1 MGADAI
7 DSVLLYHTKNYQGT
21 TTFSLSIFTAL
32 PLYHTKNY
40 QGTTTTAP
48 YSEKRKQLYHTK
60 NYQGT
65 TTPFPKKIQGIQ
77 LYHTK
82 NYLAGAAFSS
92 AQASDGSEK
101 CRFSACFTR
110 TDERIP
116 TENGG

>member
-1 MGADAI
+1 MYASLDE
-7 DSVLLYHTKNYQGT
+7 LTLYHTKNYQGT
-21 TTFSLSIFTAL
+21 TTLGAMIFAMI
-32 PLYHTKNY
+32 
-40 QGTTTTAP
+40 
-48 YSEKRKQLYHTK
+48 SLYHTK

>member
-1 MGADAI
+1 METLAYKPD
-7 DSVLLYHTKNYQGT
+7 LLYHTKNYQGT
-21 TTFSLSIFTAL
+21 TTFRRSLL
-32 PLYHTKNY
+32 LLLL
-40 QGTTTTAP
+40 
-48 YSEKRKQLYHTK
+48 LYHTK

>member
-1 MGADAI
+1 M
-7 DSVLLYHTKNYQGT
+7 TPGT
-21 TTFSLSIFTAL
+21 
-32 PLYHTKNY
+32 
-40 QGTTTTAP
+40 
-48 YSEKRKQLYHTK
+48 LYHTK

>member
-1 MGADAI
+1 MSFHLFI
-7 DSVLLYHTKNYQGT
+7 N
-21 TTFSLSIFTAL
+21 I

-40 QGTTTTAP
+40 QGTTTTLPTRTA
-48 YSEKRKQLYHTK
+48 RRVLYHTK

-92 AQASDGSEK
+92 AQASDGLEK

>member
-1 MGADAI
+1 MSDFFG
-7 DSVLLYHTKNYQGT
+7 SLLYHTKNYQGT
-21 TTFSLSIFTAL
+21 TTT
-32 PLYHTKNY
+32 
-40 QGTTTTAP
+40 
-48 YSEKRKQLYHTK
+48 
-60 NYQGT
+60 
-65 TTPFPKKIQGIQ
+65 GIIILLLIL

-92 AQASDGSEK
+92 AQASDGLEK

>member
-1 MGADAI
+1 METLAYKPD
-7 DSVLLYHTKNYQGT
+7 LLYHTKNYQGT
-21 TTFSLSIFTAL
+21 TTCVACSASI
-32 PLYHTKNY
+32 
-40 QGTTTTAP
+40 G
-48 YSEKRKQLYHTK
+48 RLYHTK

>member
-1 MGADAI
+1 MMLTNG
-7 DSVLLYHTKNYQGT
+7 LYHTKNYQGT
-21 TTFSLSIFTAL
+21 TTQRF
-32 PLYHTKNY
+32 YH
-40 QGTTTTAP
+40 GHHD
-48 YSEKRKQLYHTK
+48 RLYHTK

>member
-1 MGADAI
+1 MSAA
-7 DSVLLYHTKNYQGT
+7 STLYHTKNYQGT
-21 TTFSLSIFTAL
+21 TTYPYYNPNRAL
-32 PLYHTKNY
+32 
-40 QGTTTTAP
+40 
-48 YSEKRKQLYHTK
+48 
-60 NYQGT
+60 
-65 TTPFPKKIQGIQ
+65 

>member
-1 MGADAI
+1 MYASLDE
-7 DSVLLYHTKNYQGT
+7 LTLYHTKNYQGT
-21 TTFSLSIFTAL
+21 TTLGAMIFAMIS
-32 PLYHTKNY
+32 LYHTKNY
-40 QGTTTTAP
+40 QGTTTI
-48 YSEKRKQLYHTK
+48 SKRRENYYRLYHTK

>member
-1 MGADAI
+1 M
-7 DSVLLYHTKNYQGT
+7 NP
-21 TTFSLSIFTAL
+21 

-40 QGTTTTAP
+40 QGTTTKPLCLPIA
-48 YSEKRKQLYHTK
+48 RQLYHTK

-65 TTPFPKKIQGIQ
+65 TTYPYYNPNRAL

>member
-1 MGADAI
+1 MR
-7 DSVLLYHTKNYQGT
+7 LYHTKNYQGT
-21 TTFSLSIFTAL
+21 TT
-32 PLYHTKNY
+32 PHTFLRP
-40 QGTTTTAP
+40 A
-48 YSEKRKQLYHTK
+48 SQLYHTK

>member
-1 MGADAI
+1 MIPFSANSSRFFEKKVA
-7 DSVLLYHTKNYQGT
+7 QGLALSD
-21 TTFSLSIFTAL
+21 FFGSL
-32 PLYHTKNY
+32 
-40 QGTTTTAP
+40 
-48 YSEKRKQLYHTK
+48 LYHTK

>member
-1 MGADAI
+1 MLI
-7 DSVLLYHTKNYQGT
+7 NVPSTLELYHTKNYQGT
-21 TTFSLSIFTAL
+21 TTRSRSG
-32 PLYHTKNY
+32 KN
-40 QGTTTTAP
+40 AR
-48 YSEKRKQLYHTK
+48 S
-60 NYQGT
+60 
-65 TTPFPKKIQGIQ
+65 

>member
-1 MGADAI
+1 MAGRASTLA
-7 DSVLLYHTKNYQGT
+7 LYHTKNYQGT
-21 TTFSLSIFTAL
+21 TT
-32 PLYHTKNY
+32 Y
-40 QGTTTTAP
+40 GT
-48 YSEKRKQLYHTK
+48 SVVENL
-60 NYQGT
+60 
-65 TTPFPKKIQGIQ
+65 I

-82 NYLAGAAFSS
+82 NYLAGAAFNS

>member
-1 MGADAI
+1 MIFAMI
-7 DSVLLYHTKNYQGT
+7 SLYHTKNYQGT
-21 TTFSLSIFTAL
+21 TTIS
-32 PLYHTKNY
+32 KRRENY
-40 QGTTTTAP
+40 
-48 YSEKRKQLYHTK
+48 YRLYHTK